1 VRFYFSIISC
11 NKNIDKLNTLRN
23 TWIQDINKNNFK
35 YNFYVGNGHTDKDIV
50 SLDCEDGY
58 EFLRYKTFKMLEY
71 AYNNI
76 DFDFIVKTDDDTF
89 VDVDNLIDFDIK
101 EYEYIGNFSTFNN
114 FLKNKEGQTRYI
126 KNRSLNQDLS
136 FSYVE
141 QVEKDFGY
149 AEGGF
154 YILSRSAIKK
164 ILNYIKENNK
174 IFDII
179 QEDIFIG
186 FIASQLKLKSLNIGY
201 TIPWYDISNNNISFH
216 PVENF
221 LMKKLSKVE
230 SFKDRINLLTQYL
243 LKNKYYKNGQ

>member
-1 VRFYFSIISC
+1 
-11 NKNIDKLNTLRN
+11 
-23 TWIQDINKNNFK
+23 
-35 YNFYVGNGHTDKDIV
+35 
-50 SLDCEDGY
+50 
-58 EFLRYKTFKMLEY
+58 MLEY
-71 AYNNI
+71 VYNNI

-89 VDVDNLIDFDIK
+89 VDVNNLINFDIK

-114 FLKNKEGQTRYI
+114 FLKNKEGHTQYI

-141 QVEKDFGY
+141 HVEEDFGY

-186 FIASQLKLKSLNIGY
+186 FIASQLKLKSFNIGY
-201 TIPWYDISNNNISFH
+201 AIPWYDISNNNISFH

-221 LMKKLSKVE
+221 LLKKLYKVE
-230 SFKDRINLLTQYL
+230 SFKDRINLLNQYL
-243 LKNKYYKNGQ
+243 FKNKYYKNGQ